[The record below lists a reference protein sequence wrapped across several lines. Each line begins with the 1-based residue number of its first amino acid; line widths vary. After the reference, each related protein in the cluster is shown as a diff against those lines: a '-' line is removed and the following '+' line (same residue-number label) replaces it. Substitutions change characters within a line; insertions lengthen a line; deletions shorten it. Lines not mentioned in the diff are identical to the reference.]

1 MKNGRFFSIQIFAE
15 FENENFKDC
24 FEISFEKH
32 VNLLT
37 SIQES
42 YSDKFLSTLLYPDF
56 KRFLNESENRIERV
70 RILKDS
76 FIQVMREAYRLDM
89 ARMSYRLFGK
99 LQDCI
104 TDENITEATRESL
117 MEIYFIVIEQSLKS
131 THEELNILIFSWM
144 QEAIEAL
151 DQKKL
156 LSENLGEEIINIII
170 DKITQTGMN
179 EDVREY
185 LLEMISGWSIQFEEG
200 NPQNFVL
207 INKQIRVLFNKWLT
221 QRWSFFAGNIK
232 HCTTEKYFQ

>member
-1 MKNGRFFSIQIFAE
+1 
-15 FENENFKDC
+15 
-24 FEISFEKH
+24 
-32 VNLLT
+32 
-37 SIQES
+37 
-42 YSDKFLSTLLYPDF
+42 
-56 KRFLNESENRIERV
+56 
-70 RILKDS
+70 
-76 FIQVMREAYRLDM
+76 
-89 ARMSYRLFGK
+89 
-99 LQDCI
+99 
-104 TDENITEATRESL
+104 

-200 NPQNFVL
+200 NPQNCFD
-207 INKQIRVLFNKWLT
+207 
-221 QRWSFFAGNIK
+221 
-232 HCTTEKYFQ
+232 

>member
-1 MKNGRFFSIQIFAE
+1 
-15 FENENFKDC
+15 
-24 FEISFEKH
+24 
-32 VNLLT
+32 
-37 SIQES
+37 
-42 YSDKFLSTLLYPDF
+42 
-56 KRFLNESENRIERV
+56 
-70 RILKDS
+70 
-76 FIQVMREAYRLDM
+76 
-89 ARMSYRLFGK
+89 
-99 LQDCI
+99 
-104 TDENITEATRESL
+104 

-221 QRWSFFAGNIK
+221 QRWSFFRWK
-232 HCTTEKYFQ
+232 H